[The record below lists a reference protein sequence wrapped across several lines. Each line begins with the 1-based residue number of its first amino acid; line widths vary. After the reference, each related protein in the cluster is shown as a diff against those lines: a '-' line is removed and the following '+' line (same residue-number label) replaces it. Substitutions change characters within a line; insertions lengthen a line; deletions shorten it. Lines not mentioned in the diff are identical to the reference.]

1 MWWNNILNPFIV
13 SVSETEKRR
22 LQDAFRRSS
31 AANSNISKQV
41 FIQDVLGECVPSS
54 LADQIFSQVG
64 GGRGVTFREL
74 LTLLVLVTRGTREEK
89 FKCRHQTTVGWWPH
103 ASLLHS
109 PRCSYLW
116 HFIRGVRGPHRA
128 GGPGAV
134 PPGHGR
140 GRGAQLYSQP
150 LLWRWG
156 GGGAPA
162 HSFIPTHSTRC
173 SLVWKESE

>member
-1 MWWNNILNPFIV
+1 MGGKESKQFPISYDEAVKRGKMKLDINDDLNPFIV

-54 LADQIFSQVG
+54 LSDQIFSQVG

-89 FKCRHQTTVGWWPH
+89 FKCKHQTSVG
-103 ASLLHS
+103 
-109 PRCSYLW
+109 
-116 HFIRGVRGPHRA
+116 
-128 GGPGAV
+128 
-134 PPGHGR
+134 
-140 GRGAQLYSQP
+140 
-150 LLWRWG
+150 
-156 GGGAPA
+156 
-162 HSFIPTHSTRC
+162 
-173 SLVWKESE
+173 